1 MSISLVYVLKVDIN
15 KETERITNKKKEKI
29 DPDEVIVGLSM
40 KIETL
45 INAFEMPVLNKWEDF
60 KLTLETYELTKHP
73 HAFLLTIE
81 ISPFTDSDM
90 ERAGG
95 DYFEYEGDKFTLESA
110 FGYTFRF
117 S

>member
-15 KETERITNKKKEKI
+15 KETERITNKKEKI
-29 DPDEVIVGLSM
+29 DPDEVIVGLGK

-45 INAFEMPVLNKWEDF
+45 VNSFEMPVLNKWEDF
-60 KLTLETYELTKHP
+60 KLTLEPYELTKHP

-81 ISPFTDSDM
+81 ISPFTDMDRV
-90 ERAGG
+90 EG
-95 DYFEYEGDKFTLESA
+95 DYFEYGGDKFTLESA